1 MIINRME
8 EFLRI
13 LEKNARLPLEEI
25 AAMIDLSVEE
35 TAALFDEAE
44 SKGYIRG
51 YETLVDWES
60 AGINRVEAMIEL
72 HVSPRKSCGFEDI
85 ANNIAAFN
93 EVDNVYLMSGTYDLM
108 VTIKGHNFQEI
119 ALFVAK
125 RLSPLDDVISTS
137 TSFVLRT
144 YKRSGRSYTDEEVDD
159 REWNE

>member
-1 MIINRME
+1 MTRME

-25 AAMIDLSVEE
+25 AAMIDLTTEE

-44 SKGYIRG
+44 ANGYIHG
-51 YETLVDWES
+51 YETLIDWEV
-60 AGINRVEAMIEL
+60 ADIDRVEAMIEL
-72 HVSPRKSCGFEDI
+72 HVSPRKSCGFEEI
-85 ANNIAAFN
+85 AQNIAAFN
-93 EVDNVYLMSGTYDLM
+93 EVDNVYLMSGSYDLM

-144 YKRSGRSYTDEEVDD
+144 YKRSGRLYSMEEVDD